1 VKPFRFHRKAD
12 AEFADAAE
20 YYARISPQL
29 GQRFCTVIQEIIT
42 EICSVPNRY
51 RMIVP
56 PVRRHF
62 RKPFPYAVLYIDQ
75 PDCVWI
81 VAVSPFKR
89 DPDYWRARLDD

>member
-1 VKPFRFHRKAD
+1 MKPFRFHPKAD

-29 GQRFCTVIQEIIT
+29 GQRFCATIQELIG
-42 EICSVPNRY
+42 EICSAPGRY

-62 RKPFPYAVLYIDQ
+62 RMPFPYAVLYIDRA
-75 PDCVWI
+75 DFVWI

-89 DPDYWRARLDD
+89 DPNYWRSRLD